1 MSKKTTNLLGI
12 IIAIIAGTYFYITL
26 CSECS
31 SNQENTS
38 ADTTIPSTVE
48 KELKKKVYYIRANPQ
63 GIERKLILNFDA
75 SIGVFKS
82 RLSSK
87 RKTEINFNQL
97 NNNP

>member
-38 ADTTIPSTVE
+38 ADTTVPNAGKKGLIEEIKE
-48 KELKKKVYYIRANPQ
+48 KP
-63 GIERKLILNFDA
+63 KLTL
-75 SIGVFKS
+75 
-82 RLSSK
+82 
-87 RKTEINFNQL
+87 IN
-97 NNNP
+97 

>member
-38 ADTTIPSTVE
+38 ADTTVPNAG
-48 KELKKKVYYIRANPQ
+48 KK
-63 GIERKLILNFDA
+63 GLI
-75 SIGVFKS
+75 K
-82 RLSSK
+82 
-87 RKTEINFNQL
+87 
-97 NNNP
+97 